1 MRLENKTVLLTGAL
15 GSLGRAQAT
24 HLAGAGAH
32 LLLLDRPGHE
42 RGESFAAEVV
52 QTTGSAASFIGQ
64 DLADLEGSKARVERL
79 VKEHNGIEW
88 LINNAASCINRPCVV
103 FWLSV
108 Y

>member
-1 MRLENKTVLLTGAL
+1 MLFMGQDTNKLENKIVLLPGAL
-15 GSLGRAQAT
+15 GSLGRAQAM
-24 HLAGAGAH
+24 HLARAGAR

-79 VKEHNGIEW
+79 SNAHKCTDW
-88 LINNAASCINRPCVV
+88 LIKKTHP
-103 FWLSV
+103 
-108 Y
+108 YH